1 MQAASP
7 PCPEGTSPGIVA
19 TKDDGTRVS
28 TGGGRGG
35 SEATGLGSGFPD
47 TFTFAARLGPAM
59 FRRVLGWGA
68 VVLLGWNSNVG
79 RAETPGGGEAVDF
92 NRDIRPI
99 LSQNCFF
106 CHGPDASER
115 KGGPRGKGGLR
126 LDTVEGMRA
135 DLGGHAAV
143 VPGKPDESELLRR
156 VTTTDQDD
164 LMPPSSSEK
173 RVTPEQATL
182 LRRWIADGGKFSAHW
197 AYEPPRR
204 PEVPEVGRQGWV
216 RNGLDRFVLA
226 RLEQEGLAPRR
237 EADRQALARRAALDL
252 TGLPPTPE
260 EVARWVD
267 DRESGAFGRYV
278 DGLLAKDSYG
288 EHWARMWLDLAR
300 YADSAGYA
308 DDPPRTIWPYR
319 DYVIRAFNRN
329 LPFDQFTIEQLA
341 GDLLENPTEDQLK
354 ATAFHR
360 NTMTNSEGGTS
371 DEEFRNVAVVD
382 RVNTTFAVW
391 MGTSMACAQCHTH
404 KYDPISQKEYFEL
417 FAFLNNT
424 ADADRPDE
432 APVLSFDSD
441 EVRERKAELSSEI
454 AELDSR
460 FQASHPDL
468 REAASQ
474 WARLFPT
481 DLRWRTPRP
490 VGMTAKSEAILTVL
504 GDDSILVTPKGTNVL
519 SDVYTVELPFDTA
532 TTITGVRLEA
542 LAHESLEGRG
552 PGLGGNFAVREV
564 RARILPVP
572 NQAGPSTRFI
582 RIERS
587 GPGGLKLAE
596 LQAYSGGENVA
607 IAGTAIQNGT
617 RGDAVANR
625 AVDGRTDAG
634 EASGTAALTLEES
647 GAWWELD
654 LGWVRPVERI
664 VLWGVGD
671 KGAELEGLRV
681 VALDERRQL
690 VWEKPSKRTSSGK
703 REFALDLTGPRDV
716 DFANAS
722 ADYNE
727 EKLDEALV
735 ATDSPRSV
743 RYRKA
748 SGLEKGWSVGG
759 ATGRDHELYLAAA
772 EAVEIP
778 RGATLSVTISQKS
791 GVDRRM
797 LGRFRVGVTGEARAA
812 EFVDTPAS
820 IRSTLALDEKARGDK
835 EREALVAHFVRDV
848 APEFRKERERYIAVL
863 RERDGLKP
871 LTVPILREL
880 VGKERRSTK
889 IQLRGNFLTTTDE
902 VSEGVPAVWPPLPEG
917 APRNR
922 LTLAR
927 WLMSDENPLTARVV
941 ANRFWEQIFGHGIV
955 RTSEEFGSQGEPPV
969 NQALLDWLACELRDG
984 GWDVKRFLKLLVT
997 SAAYRQSSRVTP
1009 EALEKDPDNRLVSR
1023 GPRFRLSAEMVRDQA
1038 LAAAGLLSDRV
1049 AGPSVRPPR
1058 PNLDLRAAFG
1068 GNLDW
1073 QPSPGEDRYRR
1084 GVYTEWRRTSPYPSM
1099 ATFDAPS
1106 REVCTLRRSRSN
1118 TPLQALVTLNDPVF
1132 VEAAQGLARRMCAAG
1147 KSPES
1152 RLGRGFELVLSRE
1165 PTSREVSELKS
1176 LASEMRETFGADA
1189 ERSAA
1194 MAGEGKEP
1202 APEGVDSAEL
1212 ASWTVVANVLLNL
1225 DETLMKR

>member
-1 MQAASP
+1 S
-7 PCPEGTSPGIVA
+7 
-19 TKDDGTRVS
+19 
-28 TGGGRGG
+28 
-35 SEATGLGSGFPD
+35 
-47 TFTFAARLGPAM
+47 
-59 FRRVLGWGA
+59 
-68 VVLLGWNSNVG
+68 
-79 RAETPGGGEAVDF
+79 
-92 NRDIRPI
+92 
-99 LSQNCFF
+99 
-106 CHGPDASER
+106 
-115 KGGPRGKGGLR
+115 
-126 LDTVEGMRA
+126 
-135 DLGGHAAV
+135 
-143 VPGKPDESELLRR
+143 
-156 VTTTDQDD
+156 
-164 LMPPSSSEK
+164 
-173 RVTPEQATL
+173 
-182 LRRWIADGGKFSAHW
+182 
-197 AYEPPRR
+197 
-204 PEVPEVGRQGWV
+204 
-216 RNGLDRFVLA
+216 
-226 RLEQEGLAPRR
+226 
-237 EADRQALARRAALDL
+237 LDL
-252 TGLPPTPE
+252 TGLPPTPD
-260 EVARWVD
+260 EVRRWVGD
-267 DRESGAFGRYV
+267 GEPGAFERFV
-278 DGLLAKDSYG
+278 DGLLAKETFG

-319 DYVIRAFNRN
+319 DYVIGAFNRN

-341 GDLLENPTEDQLK
+341 GDLLDNPTEEQLK

-432 APVLSFDSD
+432 APVLTFDSE
-441 EVRERKAELSSEI
+441 EVRDRKAKLSSEI

-460 FQASHPDL
+460 FRASHPDL
-468 REAASQ
+468 REAALR
-474 WARLFPT
+474 WAGLFPT

-490 VGMTAKSEAILTVL
+490 VGMTAKSGAELTVL
-504 GDDSILVTPKGTNVL
+504 GDDSILVSTKGTNVVL
-519 SDVYTVELPFDTA
+519 SDVYTVELPVETA
-532 TTITGVRLEA
+532 STITGLRLEA
-542 LAHESLEGRG
+542 LAHESLERRG
-552 PGLGGNFAVREV
+552 PGLGGDFAVREV

-572 NQAGPSTRFI
+572 NQAGPPTRFI
-582 RIERS
+582 RVERPGS
-587 GPGGLKLAE
+587 GGLRLAE
-596 LQAYSGGENVA
+596 VQAFSGGENVA
-607 IAGTAIQNGT
+607 IAGTATQNAT

-634 EASGTAALTLEES
+634 EASGTVALTGEDA

-654 LGWVRPVERI
+654 LGRVSPIERI
-664 VLWGVGD
+664 VLWHA
-671 KGAELEGLRV
+671 AEKNPGWDALRV
-681 VALDERRQL
+681 VAFDERRQL
-690 VWEKPSKRTSSGK
+690 VWEKPAGRKSSNQ
-703 REFALDLTGPRDV
+703 RDLALDLTGPRDV
-716 DFANAS
+716 EFVNAS
-722 ADYNE
+722 ADSND

-735 ATDSPRSV
+735 ATDSPRSA
-743 RYRKA
+743 RYRKPG
-748 SGLEKGWSVGG
+748 GLEKGWSAGG
-759 ATGRDHELYLAAA
+759 ATGRDHALFLATAG
-772 EAVEIP
+772 AVEIP
-778 RGATLSVTISQKS
+778 RGATLSVSIQQKAS
-791 GVDRRM
+791 VDRRM
-797 LGRFRVGVTGEARAA
+797 LGRFRVSVTGESRAA
-812 EFVDTPAS
+812 EYVDTPPS
-820 IRSTLALDEKARGDK
+820 IRTVLALDGNGFGGK
-835 EREALVAHFVRDV
+835 EAEATVVDYFVREV
-848 APEFRKERERYIAVL
+848 APEFGKERERYLAIL

-880 VGKERRSTK
+880 AGTERRTTK

-902 VSEGVPAVWPPLPEG
+902 VTEGVPAVWPPLPED

-1023 GPRFRLSAEMVRDQA
+1023 GPRFRMSAEMVRDQA
-1038 LAAAGLLSDRV
+1038 LAAAGLLSERMY
-1049 AGPSVRPPR
+1049 GPSVRPPR

-1084 GVYTEWRRTSPYPSM
+1084 GIYTEWRRTSPYPSM

-1152 RLGRGFELVLSRE
+1152 RLARGFEWVLSRE
-1165 PTSREVSELKS
+1165 PSSREISELTS
-1176 LASEMRETFGADA
+1176 LAAETRETFAADPKRA
-1189 ERSAA
+1189 AA
-1194 MAGEGKEP
+1194 MAGEGKGV
-1202 APEGVDSAEL
+1202 ALEGVDAADL